1 MKNLNSFLKRSE
13 IQLQNIKC
21 VVCEDIT
28 DERGKPVEWELKK
41 LTAKEGNIAQ
51 DEAVNLNIKTQDA
64 SFDQSLFREKV
75 VAMSVVYPNLNNK
88 ELQDAFGARTPE
100 DLLQSMLSMSEY
112 MALEQKV
119 NELNGNVKILEEV
132 KEEAKN

>member
-51 DEAVNLNIKTQDA
+51 NEAVNLNIKTQDA

-75 VAMSVVYPNLNNK
+75 MAMSVVYPNLNNK
-88 ELQDAFGARTPE
+88 ELQDAFGVRTPE

-119 NELNGNVKILEEV
+119 NELNGNVKTLEEV